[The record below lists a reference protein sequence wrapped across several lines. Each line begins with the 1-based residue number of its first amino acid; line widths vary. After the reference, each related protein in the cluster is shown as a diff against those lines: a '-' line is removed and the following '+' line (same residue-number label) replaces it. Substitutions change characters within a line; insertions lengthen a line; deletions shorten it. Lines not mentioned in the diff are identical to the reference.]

1 MDLGKCCGRFERAR
15 QVAPAKGA
23 GIWVGSRLLPAMNAK
38 SLPPLAER
46 MRPEVLDDY
55 VGQSH
60 LLGAKGPLR
69 GLMANK
75 NLPSILLWGPPGVGK
90 TTLARLLA
98 RESGLAFYSLSAVQA
113 GLKEV
118 RQVMD
123 IAKKLGKAILFIDE
137 IHRFN
142 KAQQDALLGAVEQGY
157 VVLIGATTENPSIEV
172 INALLSRCQVYVLRE
187 LDSDEMLEIA
197 KRALGRDVV
206 LKDLGIQLTETD
218 ALLRFA
224 NGDARKL
231 LNLIELVC
239 SQRPGDK
246 ELRLTNE
253 MVQTAAQQLMVRHDK
268 DGEGH
273 YDLISAFIKSIR
285 GSDPNAAVY
294 YLARMLAGGE
304 DPKFVARR
312 LAILASEDIGNANPT
327 AMVLATNC
335 LMAVM
340 QIGMPES
347 RIILSQTAIYL
358 ATSPKSNAAYKA
370 IETAY
375 GLVERF
381 GELQVPMALRN
392 APTKWMKQQGYG
404 EGYAYAHDYE
414 NNFVIQEFMP
424 DAVSD
429 NTLYQPGNNE
439 REQHAKTWLRKL
451 WKGKYGY

>member
-1 MDLGKCCGRFERAR
+1 MNG
-15 QVAPAKGA
+15 AP
-23 GIWVGSRLLPAMNAK
+23 
-38 SLPPLAER
+38 LPPLAER

-55 VGQSH
+55 IGQTH
-60 LLGAKGPLR
+60 LLGPDGPLR
-69 GLMANK
+69 GLINNK
-75 NLPSILLWGPPGVGK
+75 TLTSMLLWGPPGVGK

-98 RESGLAFYSLSAVQA
+98 LESGLAFYSISAVQA

-123 IAKKLGKAILFIDE
+123 IAKKLGKAVLFIDE

-157 VVLIGATTENPSIEV
+157 VVLIGATTENPSFEV

-187 LDSDEMLEIA
+187 LDRECMMEIA
-197 KRALGRDVV
+197 NRALLRDTH
-206 LKDLGIQLTETD
+206 LRTREIALAETD
-218 ALLRFA
+218 ALLRLA
-224 NGDARKL
+224 QGDARKL
-231 LNLIELVC
+231 LNLLELVS
-239 SQRPGDK
+239 SQHHGGGKLEVTDD
-246 ELRLTNE
+246 L
-253 MVQTAAQQLMVRHDK
+253 VQKVAQQLLVRHDK

-273 YDLISAFIKSIR
+273 YNLISAFIKSMR

-312 LAILASEDIGNANPT
+312 MAILASEDIGNANPT
-327 AMVLATNC
+327 ALVLATNC
-335 LMAVM
+335 LLAVM
-340 QIGMPES
+340 QIGMPEA

-358 ATSPKSNAAYKA
+358 ATSPKSNAAYMA
-370 IETAY
+370 IESAY
-375 GLVERF
+375 GMVEQY
-381 GELQVPMALRN
+381 GELPVPMSLRN

-404 EGYAYAHDYE
+404 DGYAYAHDYE
-414 NNFVIQEFMP
+414 NNFVRHEYMP
-424 DAVSD
+424 DRVKD

-439 REQHAKTWLRKL
+439 REQHARAWLRKL